1 MATGQTL
8 NPESVVWQDPS
19 VTCGQVVHTRAAVHR
34 LHGSKVAVKMW
45 NTFVYSLE
53 ILLFLDS
60 GIKQLMSL
68 PV

>member
-1 MATGQTL
+1 
-8 NPESVVWQDPS
+8 
-19 VTCGQVVHTRAAVHR
+19 
-34 LHGSKVAVKMW
+34 MW

-68 PV
+68 PVWKQFFQCLLIFLLTLGTTGLLQLEMCNLICFYATNVM